1 MGLGGKENTSEVEGG
16 GKVFRAADSD
26 DGPGVERSAGEHVVV
41 WRGRS
46 AGAEGQKQRWEA
58 RRSPS
63 RMDW

>member
-41 WRGRS
+41 WRWRS
-46 AGAEGQKQRWEA
+46 AGGAVRADVDERALEGA
-58 RRSPS
+58 V
-63 RMDW
+63 